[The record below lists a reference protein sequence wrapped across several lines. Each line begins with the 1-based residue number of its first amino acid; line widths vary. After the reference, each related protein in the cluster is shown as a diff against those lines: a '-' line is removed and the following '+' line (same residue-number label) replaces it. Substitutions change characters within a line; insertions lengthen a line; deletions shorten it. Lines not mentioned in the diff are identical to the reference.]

1 VAASDYDC
9 TRCGACCTNPAEN
22 RAEGF
27 VHYVEVEPDD
37 AILQRQDL
45 VRKLVV
51 RDGDGVPHLRLD
63 RDGRCL
69 ALRGRLGDRVKC
81 IIYHERPRACR
92 RVEVGSDA
100 FRRARRDAGLPA

>member
-1 VAASDYDC
+1 VQDYDC

-27 VHYVEVEPDD
+27 VHYVELEPGDR
-37 AILQRQDL
+37 ILARPDL
-45 VRKLVV
+45 TRKLVV
-51 RDGDGVPHLRLD
+51 HDADGVPHLRLD

-81 IIYHERPRACR
+81 SIYHERPHACR
-92 RVEVGSDA
+92 RVEAGSA
-100 FRRARRDAGLPA
+100 ACQRARRDQGLPA